1 MLPFAPYLLGL
12 VTAPLVAKLA
22 KPVLRSTVK
31 ATIEI
36 GLQARKIAA
45 EAVEDLQD
53 LAAEA
58 TAEMAAG
65 EMAAGASSPRS
76 RVHMADSNSSVPDQ
90 KKS

>member
-1 MLPFAPYLLGL
+1 MPPFVPYILGL

-36 GLQARKIAA
+36 GLQARRIAA

-53 LAAEA
+53 LAAETA
-58 TAEMAAG
+58 AEMVTAEMAANTSG
-65 EMAAGASSPRS
+65 PQS
-76 RVHMADSNSSVPDQ
+76 RVRVADLNSSVAGQ

>member
-1 MLPFAPYLLGL
+1 MPPFIPYLLGL
-12 VTAPLVAKLA
+12 VTAPLVARLA

-58 TAEMAAG
+58 TAEMVAA
-65 EMAAGASSPRS
+65 EMTATTGPQS
-76 RVHMADSNSSVPDQ
+76 RVHVPDLNSSIAGQ
-90 KKS
+90 KKN

>member
-1 MLPFAPYLLGL
+1 MPPFIPYLLGL
-12 VTAPLVAKLA
+12 VTAPLVAEIA

-31 ATIEI
+31 ATIGI
-36 GLQARKIAA
+36 GLQARKMAA

-58 TAEMAAG
+58 TAEMVAA
-65 EMAAGASSPRS
+65 EMTASTGAPRS
-76 RVHMADSNSSVPDQ
+76 RVRVSDLNSSVAGQ